1 MQKQQLVSL
10 GIDNVYPF
18 MSPSEAQL
26 NEYLENTPA
35 GTKFVDFISGKVSL
49 DIFVKVLIFLFRH

>member
-10 GIDNVYPF
+10 GIDNPYPF

-26 NEYLENTPA
+26 NEHLENAPA
-35 GTKFVDFISGKVSL
+35 GTVFVE
-49 DIFVKVLIFLFRH
+49 FLFE